1 MSSLPDR
8 ILCLVTDLDR
18 AGNENNLLRAVRE
31 AVRGGVNL
39 VQVRAHELDE
49 VSLTRLAETVIDAID
64 DKALVMVNGSI
75 DVAQESGADG
85 IHVRES
91 GQIDRPTVGSGLLV
105 GQSVHSIE
113 AARAAQT
120 SGVDY
125 IILGTV
131 FPSRSHPGGATG
143 GTELVASVARE
154 ISIPII
160 GIGGIT
166 ADNAAEVV
174 VAGAS
179 GVAVIGAIIGSK
191 DPFEAAKVLAGA
203 IGLT

>member
-39 VQVRAHELDE
+39 VQVRAQELDE
-49 VSLTRLAETVIDAID
+49 KALTRLAETIKDAIGD
-64 DKALVMVNGSI
+64 EPLVVVNGSI
-75 DVAQESGADG
+75 DVARASGADG
-85 IHVRES
+85 VHLRES
-91 GQIDRPTVGSGLLV
+91 GRIDRPTPGSGLLA

-113 AARAAQT
+113 AAQAAQK
-120 SGVDY
+120 SGADY
-125 IILGTV
+125 IILGTI

-143 GTELVASVARE
+143 GSELVASVARE

-179 GVAVIGAIIGSK
+179 GVAVIGAIIESE